1 MALRR
6 ISFRTRVHN
15 QRHGLFAFILA
26 GMGHGAWGM
35 GQWASVVC
43 IVPTRDFLTETGS
56 KVTIFQV
63 LNFVAFITSDIGY
76 SPSSAGGMGHGHL
89 LSARLLNRSR

>member
-26 GMGHGAWGM
+26 GMGHGVLTTSLAAAMSGLGVLWLWGLRVCFVCVDHRVYSGIVGRHC
-35 GQWASVVC
+35 GQASWAGIIICCVQRQPEVRC
-43 IVPTRDFLTETGS
+43 V
-56 KVTIFQV
+56 
-63 LNFVAFITSDIGY
+63 
-76 SPSSAGGMGHGHL
+76 
-89 LSARLLNRSR
+89 